1 MKGKIFNP
9 LQSAASN
16 FFRYDGYERVAG
28 VDGEE
33 FGILEKENY
42 GTTSMYQQKKKSSP
56 TDNIFLI
63 GGTFIIAVV
72 IFVFV
77 LNGISKT
84 EKPQVDVLN
93 SLPTADDVTVE
104 DRLVQSAKE
113 EASITLNDDVASETD
128 TQPDGLK
135 GDAAVEELM
144 QLQSEQAEVAK
155 ELEEILSKEKDLL
168 KTPPYERINDLESQ
182 LKEQLQQKDELLTK
196 EIKYVEDIILTEEVN
211 KVEDRLGEVKA

>member
-1 MKGKIFNP
+1 
-9 LQSAASN
+9 
-16 FFRYDGYERVAG
+16 
-28 VDGEE
+28 
-33 FGILEKENY
+33 
-42 GTTSMYQQKKKSSP
+42 MYQQKKKSSP

-104 DRLVQSAKE
+104 DRLMQSAKE
-113 EASITLNDDVASETD
+113 EASITLNEDVASEID

-144 QLQSEQAEVAK
+144 QLQSEQAEVTK
-155 ELEEILSKEKDLL
+155 ELEEILRNEKEL
-168 KTPPYERINDLESQ
+168 KILPSEQINDLEPQ
-182 LKEQLQQKDELLTK
+182 LKEQLQQKDLLLTK
-196 EIKYVEDIILTEEVN
+196 EIKDVEDIILVEEIR
-211 KVEDRLGEVKA
+211 KVADRLGEVKA